1 MAARKILI
9 RAGLSPL
16 DHSSVSDI
24 IRNNMI
30 GGNVG
35 NLVYAYSLFRML
47 MTDPETVL
55 VPDYYKAESGLFTDR
70 YADRISE
77 EYEMYLIPLPDAFRS
92 DFVQGLEN
100 LTKFVRRLK
109 IPAVIIGCGIKAKL
123 TQDISRGYAF
133 DDTVLAFLKAVLE
146 HSPMIGLRGERTMEY
161 VQHLG
166 LIPEKDATV
175 IGCPSMY
182 AFGPELAI
190 REPCVQPDS
199 KIIVTNN
206 PYAPSKVHRFLRR
219 VMEEYPQ
226 AFFIPQRQE
235 ELQEMYLGTPLSA
248 TALSKAA
255 AKAPDY
261 PRTIHDE
268 VFSSGR
274 SAFYLDYRSWRN
286 AVSDADLCIG
296 PRLHGNITCL
306 LSGVPSLL
314 IAKDMRTQEAADY
327 HRFSY
332 ILQDEITDE
341 TALPSLLNRIDVK
354 KTCEAQRENFLHYT
368 RFLSECGIRHIYE
381 DPDHPKESVLD
392 KKLEGR
398 KYRPPVR
405 PASSVP
411 PVVRLLRHRAEW
423 WKVYNLLPEG
433 IRQSVRQKLGR
444 KV

>member
-16 DHSSVSDI
+16 DHSSISDI

-47 MTDPETVL
+47 MRDPETVL
-55 VPDYYKAESGLFTDR
+55 VPDYYKVESGLFSDR
-70 YADRISE
+70 DADRISE

-92 DFVQGLEN
+92 DFVHGLKN

-109 IPAVIIGCGIKAKL
+109 IPAVIIGCGVKAKL
-123 TQDISRGYAF
+123 TQDISRGYPF
-133 DDTVLAFLKAVLE
+133 DDAVLTFLKAVLE
-146 HSPMIGLRGERTMEY
+146 RSPMIGLRGERTMEY

-182 AFGPELAI
+182 AFGPELFI
-190 REPCVQPDS
+190 REPLIRPDS

-206 PYAPSKVHRFLRR
+206 PYAPAAVHRFLRR
-219 VMEEYPQ
+219 VMDTYPG

-235 ELQEMYLGTPLSA
+235 ELQEMYLGTPLAA
-248 TALSKAA
+248 TALAKPA

-261 PRTIHDE
+261 PQTIDDAI
-268 VFSSGR
+268 FTSGR
-274 SAFYLDYRSWRN
+274 SAFYLDYRSWKN

-296 PRLHGNITCL
+296 PRLHGSITCL

-314 IAKDMRTQEAADY
+314 IAKDMRTQEVADY

-332 ILQDEITDE
+332 ILQDEITDD
-341 TALPSLLNRIDVK
+341 TDLLSLENRIDVK
-354 KTCEAQRENFLHYT
+354 KTCEAQRQNFLHYT
-368 RFLSECGIRHIYE
+368 QFLSECGIRHIYE
-381 DPDHPKESVLD
+381 DPDHPLESVLD

-398 KYRPPVR
+398 KFRAPVR

-411 PVVRLLRHRAEW
+411 PAVRLLRHRAEW
-423 WKVYNLLPEG
+423 WKVYNLLPESL
-433 IRQSVRQKLGR
+433 RRSVRRRIGK